1 MTDFHVHTCC
11 CDGTG
16 KPEEYVLAAI
26 AKGMPRLGLS
36 GHGYIPFDA
45 GYCMPKRAE
54 AYRAEVARL
63 KEAYKDQIE
72 LYCGVEM
79 DSFSDEDIS
88 LFDYV
93 VGSVHYVTVDG
104 KHYTVDH
111 TEEIQ
116 KNIIREVFGGD
127 AYAFAENYFNNVSE
141 VVERTNCDFIGHFDL
156 LTKFNETGAIF
167 DETHPRY
174 IAAWQSAAEKLLKT
188 GKPFEINMGAIS
200 RGYRKT
206 PYPSI
211 PITTWLAERG
221 AKFILSSDAHSPEN
235 IGYEFDK
242 WREVYEKIAPI
253 ESFCPKR

>member
-1 MTDFHVHTCC
+1 MTDFHVHTNF
-11 CDGTG
+11 CDGNG
-16 KPEEYVLAAI
+16 APEEYVRSAL
-26 AKGMPRLGLS
+26 AKGMERIGFS
-36 GHGYIPFDA
+36 GHGYIPFDET
-45 GYCMPKRAE
+45 YCMPKHAE
-54 AYRAEVARL
+54 AYRAEIARL
-63 KEAYKDQIE
+63 KEAYKGQIDI
-72 LYCGVEM
+72 YCGVEM
-79 DSFSDEDIS
+79 DSFSDEDTS
-88 LFDYV
+88 LYDYV
-93 VGSVHYVTVDG
+93 IGSVHYVTVDG

-127 AYAFAENYFNNVSE
+127 AYAFAENYFQNVGE

-156 LTKFNETGAIF
+156 LTKFNETGNIF

-206 PYPSI
+206 PYPAI

-221 AKFILSSDAHSPEN
+221 AKFVLSSDAHSPEN
-235 IGYEFDK
+235 ICYAFDK